1 MWKITE
7 HKYSRQHQELFR
19 KHFGEKSASVDL
31 NHPNME
37 KFFDELNQ
45 ECINE
50 DKKKNCSHEFVYRE
64 YFSQPYGTC
73 LECGKTVFFVA
84 CH

>member
-1 MWKITE
+1 MSST
-7 HKYSRQHQELFR
+7 ELFR

-31 NHPNME
+31 KHPNME
-37 KFFDELNQ
+37 KFFEELNQ

-50 DKKKNCSHEFVYRE
+50 DKQNNCSHELVSRE

-73 LECGKTVFFVA
+73 LECGKTVFS
-84 CH
+84 